1 MQCVQARAGRPFTLA
16 VRAAID
22 AAQGD
27 DPLRAVTVVVPSNLA
42 GLSLRRLLG
51 SDRLDPSPRLGPR
64 GIANVSFATPFQ
76 LAGRLAAPELARSG
90 RRPLTTAVL
99 AAAVRHVLRTEP
111 GRFAGVAEHVSTE
124 TALVR
129 AYSEL
134 TELHPEQRAV
144 LGASTT
150 EQTADL
156 LQFVA
161 AVTAHLES
169 DGVGHHDEYEVMFR
183 AHLALEGGLDDDAA
197 VVLCGPFDQG
207 EATRTFLGTVARTLG
222 THAVLSLT
230 GDPRTDDRSRQSFG
244 RILGDHLAEE
254 AVGLP
259 RPTRMI
265 PAADP
270 DEEVRA
276 VVREVLRRAEAG
288 VPFERMAVFHPVQNP
303 YARTLR
309 EQFDAAGIPAAGPD
323 HRRMNDSMAGR
334 LLRRILELAEPR
346 SAGADHR
353 LDRDNVLALAA
364 AAPVRTAAGDRAR
377 TGPWE
382 VVSRKAGVVGGM
394 EDWNHKLG
402 RHIESL
408 TDTADDPLNEGR
420 SAGFHDALRREIR
433 SARELLDFVQWLD
446 RETSAARSLTSWAD
460 RSSWAIEL
468 MTALLPAGNRRGSW
482 PESEVVAADGVE
494 LVLRRVGVLDN
505 LEPNAPWSAFIRAVE
520 LELDAPAGSRG
531 RFGTGVLVAPMSAA
545 VGLDVDHA
553 FVLGLSEGT
562 CPRVIRE
569 DTLLPDEE
577 RKLVGGS
584 LARRPDRQAD
594 ERRRFLSA
602 VASGTESATLLMP
615 IGDHRNG
622 RVQSASRWWV
632 EALRG
637 LGAPDTLTASD
648 WTEVDVAELEPIRS
662 YREALTEAG
671 RRGLATSRADL
682 DLLGVDGWLHTDRP
696 AAETPGIG
704 RPLAASLRMLDERLD
719 GLSRFNGDLS
729 TVAVPRVIDGESA
742 ISASRLEAWAGCP
755 RRYFLGQVLGLG
767 SIDAP
772 DEIVEISA
780 LDRGSMWHQILED
793 FIAESLPGQPHAPA
807 SPSDEWTEADRN
819 RLHAH
824 ADRAFAEYESQGRT
838 GRPLLWEIEKEKL
851 RTDLDRFLESD
862 NLVRAEKHLLPDQV
876 EMAIGFAA
884 GDGGP
889 PTEPAKV
896 ELADGRIVRLRGF
909 ADRVDRVAA
918 DGSPVVFDYK
928 TGSDSSGKKKIANSL
943 AEDPVLG
950 GDKLQLG
957 VYAEA
962 ARQHYGSER
971 ASAWYWFTS
980 DRGNFSLAG
989 YPWTTD
995 RQERFRSVLT
1005 TIVDG
1010 IESGLHPPNPGDYDS
1025 FYGSFQN
1032 CRYCDFDI
1040 VCRRDRDA
1048 EFAAAVES
1056 GRMVEWLAMRE
1067 PPPDDEEGA
1076 A

>member
-22 AAQGD
+22 AAQAG

-51 SDRLDPSPRLGPR
+51 SDRLDSTPRLGPR
-64 GIANVSFATPFQ
+64 GIANVSFSTPFQ

-99 AAAVRHVLRTEP
+99 AAAVRHVLRTQP
-111 GRFAGVAEHVSTE
+111 GRFAAVSEHVSTE

-144 LGASTT
+144 LAASTT
-150 EQTADL
+150 AQTADL
-156 LQFVA
+156 LQFVE
-161 AVTAHLES
+161 AVAAHLDS

-183 AHLALEGGLDDDAA
+183 AHQALEAGLQDDAS

-222 THAVLSLT
+222 THAVLSLS
-230 GDPRTDDRSRQSFG
+230 GDTRTDDRSRQSFG
-244 RILGDHLAEE
+244 RILGEHLPDETA
-254 AVGLP
+254 ALP
-259 RPTRMI
+259 APTRMI

-303 YARTLR
+303 YARTVR
-309 EQFDAAGIPAAGPD
+309 EHFDAAGIPAAGPD

-334 LLRRILELAEPR
+334 LLGRILELAEPR
-346 SAGADHR
+346 SGGSDHR

-364 AAPVRTAAGDRAR
+364 AAPVRAASGKPAR

-382 VVSRKAGVVGGM
+382 VVSRKAGVVGGIA
-394 EDWNHKLG
+394 DWTDKLE
-402 RHIESL
+402 RHSDVL
-408 TDTADDPLNEGR
+408 ADTAQDPLNEGR
-420 SAGFHDALRREIR
+420 SAGFHDALQREIR
-433 SARELLDFVQWLD
+433 AARELLDFVQWLE
-446 RETSAARSLTSWAD
+446 RETSSARSLDTWAD
-460 RSSWAIEL
+460 RSTWAINL
-468 MTALLPAGNRRGSW
+468 MTALLPAGNRRSAW
-482 PESEVVAADGVE
+482 PETEVAAADGVE
-494 LVLRRVGVLDN
+494 LVLRRVGVLDA
-505 LEPNAPWSAFIRAVE
+505 LEPGAPWSAFIRAVE

-545 VGLDVDHA
+545 VGLDVDHV

-577 RKLVGGS
+577 RKLVAGA

-615 IGDHRNG
+615 MGDHRNG

-632 EALRG
+632 EALRT
-637 LGAPDTLTASD
+637 LGAPETLTASD
-648 WTEVDVAELEPIRS
+648 WTDADVAELEPIRS
-662 YREALTEAG
+662 YRQSLTEAA
-671 RRGLATSRADL
+671 RRGLATSPADL
-682 DLLGVDGWLHTDRP
+682 DLLGVDGWLASDRP
-696 AAETPGIG
+696 AAETPRIG
-704 RPLAASLRMLDERLD
+704 RPLAGSLRMLDERLA

-729 TVAVPRVIDGESA
+729 MVSVPPVIDGASA

-793 FIAESLPGQPHAPA
+793 FIAESLPGQPHAPERPDA
-807 SPSDEWTEADRN
+807 PWTEADRD

-824 ADRAFAEYESQGRT
+824 ADRAFAEYEGQGRT

-851 RTDLDRFLESD
+851 RADLDRFLDSD
-862 NLVRAEKHLLPDQV
+862 ATIRSEKHLLPDKV
-876 EMAIGFAA
+876 EMAIGFAPR
-884 GDGGP
+884 DGGP

-896 ELADGRIVRLRGF
+896 ELADGRVVRLRGF
-909 ADRVDRVAA
+909 ADRVDRVAS

-928 TGSDSSGKKKIANSL
+928 TGRDTSGGKKISKSL
-943 AEDPVLG
+943 DEDPVLG

-962 ARQHYGSER
+962 ARQRYGTDR

-980 DRGNFSLAG
+980 DKGNFSLAG

-995 RQERFRSVLT
+995 RQERFRSVLA
-1005 TIVDG
+1005 TIVNG
-1010 IESGLHPPNPGDYDS
+1010 IESGLHPPNPGDFDS

-1032 CRYCDFDI
+1032 CRFCDFDPI
-1040 VCRRDRDA
+1040 CRRDRDA

-1056 GRMVEWLAMRE
+1056 GRMAEWLAMRE
-1067 PPPDDEEGA
+1067 TPEPTEGDE
-1076 A
+1076 